1 VSNTAFT
8 TCAHDHTHNAST
20 STVEELSPE
29 SIAEM
34 ADRFAALLPDTIFS
48 PAEVQGYVLLKKK
61 DPAAALAG
69 VK

>member
-1 VSNTAFT
+1 
-8 TCAHDHTHNAST
+8 
-20 STVEELSPE
+20 
-29 SIAEM
+29 M

-61 DPAAALAG
+61 DAAAALAG